1 MTNVSELVA
10 TVLYQDVQIAQDLT
24 FSELSMENAVLDLSE
39 PLPVASELSV
49 RIAHPDGQ
57 VLGHAVVTRVRES
70 RATGESG
77 CMHVRWVEFTD
88 ADFAMLAGWVSATDA
103 QPPKK
108 RAPKQPKAAPAPEP
122 APEPVV
128 AEEAAPEPAPEPVV
142 AEEAAPEAAP
152 EPVVAEEA
160 APEAAPEPVVAE
172 EAAPEAAPEPVDS
185 VPEPVSEEGERTI
198 PIDPGATMLDLA
210 AVSDA
215 MPVED
220 TAAHEG
226 SSDGSG
232 EEGSSAEDDGSS
244 SGDEEGGDKKKRR
257 RRTKKK

>member
-10 TVLYQDVQIAQDLT
+10 TVLYQDVQIAQDLS
-24 FSELSMENAVLDLSE
+24 FSELSMENAILDLPD

-77 CMHVRWVEFTD
+77 CMYVRWVEFSD

-108 RAPKQPKAAPAPEP
+108 RAPKPPKAAPAPEAAPELVVAEEPAPEP

-142 AEEAAPEAAP
+142 AEEPAPEAAP
-152 EPVVAEEA
+152 EPS
-160 APEAAPEPVVAE
+160 
-172 EAAPEAAPEPVDS
+172 DS
-185 VPEPVSEEGERTI
+185 VPEPVSEEADRTI
-198 PIDPGATMLDLA
+198 PIDPGTTVLDLS
-210 AVSDA
+210 AVSDT
-215 MPVED
+215 MPVDD
-220 TAAHEG
+220 TAALDG
-226 SSDGSG
+226 SSDGNGDEVSVV
-232 EEGSSAEDDGSS
+232 EEEGSS

>member
-10 TVLYQDVQIAQDLT
+10 TVLYQDVQIAQDLA

-49 RIAHPDGQ
+49 RIDHPDGQ

-70 RATGESG
+70 RAAGESG

-88 ADFAMLAGWVSATDA
+88 ADFARLAAWVSATDA

-108 RAPKQPKAAPAPEP
+108 RAPKAPKAAPP
-122 APEPVV
+122 PEPVV
-128 AEEAAPEPAPEPVV
+128 AE
-142 AEEAAPEAAP
+142 EAAP

-160 APEAAPEPVVAE
+160 APEPVVAEEAAPEPVVAE
-172 EAAPEAAPEPVDS
+172 EAAPEPSDS
-185 VPEPVSEEGERTI
+185 VPEPVSEENDRTI
-198 PIDPGATMLDLA
+198 PIDPGATALDLA
-210 AVSDA
+210 AVSDS

-220 TAAHEG
+220 TAAH
-226 SSDGSG
+226 DGSAEG
-232 EEGSSAEDDGSS
+232 NGDEISVVEEEGSS

>member
-70 RATGESG
+70 RTTGESG

-128 AEEAAPEPAPEPVV
+128 AEEAAPEP
-142 AEEAAPEAAP
+142 
-152 EPVVAEEA
+152 
-160 APEAAPEPVVAE
+160 APEPVVAE